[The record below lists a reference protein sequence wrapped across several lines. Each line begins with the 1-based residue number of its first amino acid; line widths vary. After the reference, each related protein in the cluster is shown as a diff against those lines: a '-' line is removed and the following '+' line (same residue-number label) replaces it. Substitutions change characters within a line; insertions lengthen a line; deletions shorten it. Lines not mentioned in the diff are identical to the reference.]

1 MDTQKASLKKIA
13 LNYGLLLGL
22 ASIAL
27 SVVTYVMGVH
37 LERPWWASVL
47 GILIMVVLIVYG
59 LKAFKKDS
67 GGFLSLGEAIKVGL
81 AISVIAGIIGAIYNY
96 VFVTV
101 IEPDFVAQM
110 MEVTREQMIEQNPNM
125 TEEQMKMGLSMAEK
139 FMSPGIMAAMA
150 IIFTLFLGFIIS
162 LISGLIMKQNRP
174 ESYQN

>member
-1 MDTQKASLKKIA
+1 MDNQKASLKKIA

-37 LERPWWASVL
+37 LERPWWASAL
-47 GILIMVVLIVYG
+47 GIVIMAALIVYG
-59 LKAFKKDS
+59 LKAFKLDN

-110 MEVTREQMIEQNPNM
+110 MEITKEQMIEQNPEM
-125 TEEQMKMGLSMAEK
+125 TEEQMEMGLSITEK
-139 FMSPGIMAAMA
+139 FMSPGIMSAMA

-174 ESYQN
+174 EGY

>member
-1 MDTQKASLKKIA
+1 MDNQKASLKKIA

-47 GILIMVVLIVYG
+47 GIVIMTALIVYG
-59 LKAFKKDS
+59 LKAFKLEND
-67 GGFLSLGEAIKVGL
+67 GFLSLGEAIKVGL
-81 AISVIAGIIGAIYNY
+81 AISVIAGILGAIYNY

-110 MEVTREQMIEQNPNM
+110 MEITKEQMIEQNPDM
-125 TEEQMKMGLSMAEK
+125 TEEQMEMGLSITEK
-139 FMSPGIMAAMA
+139 FMSPGIMSAMA

-174 ESYQN
+174 EGY

>member
-1 MDTQKASLKKIA
+1 MDNQKASLKKIA

-47 GILIMVVLIVYG
+47 GIVIMTALIIYG
-59 LKAFKKDS
+59 LKAFKQDN

-81 AISVIAGIIGAIYNY
+81 AISVIAGILGAVYNY

-110 MEVTREQMIEQNPNM
+110 MEITREQMIEQNPDM
-125 TEEQMKMGLSMAEK
+125 TEEQMEMGLSITEK
-139 FMSPGIMAAMA
+139 FMSPGIMSAMA

-162 LISGLIMKQNRP
+162 LISGLVMKQNRP
-174 ESYQN
+174 EGY

>member
-1 MDTQKASLKKIA
+1 MDNQKASLKKIA

-37 LERPWWASVL
+37 LERPWWASVI
-47 GILIMVVLIVYG
+47 GIIIMAALIVYG
-59 LKAFKKDS
+59 LKAFKQDNE
-67 GGFLSLGEAIKVGL
+67 GFLSLGEAIKVGL
-81 AISVIAGIIGAIYNY
+81 AISVIAGILGAVYNY

-110 MEVTREQMIEQNPNM
+110 MEITREQMIEQNPTM
-125 TEEQMKMGLSMAEK
+125 TEEQMEMGLSITEK
-139 FMSPGIMAAMA
+139 FMSPGIMSAMA

-174 ESYQN
+174 EGY

>member
-1 MDTQKASLKKIA
+1 MDNQKASVKKIA

-47 GILIMVVLIVYG
+47 GILIMVAFIVYG
-59 LKAFKKDS
+59 LKAFKLDN
-67 GGFLSLGEAIKVGL
+67 GGFLSLGEAIKVGI

-139 FMSPGIMAAMA
+139 FMNPGIMASMA

-162 LISGLIMKQNRP
+162 LISGLVMKQNRP
-174 ESYQN
+174 EGY

>member
-1 MDTQKASLKKIA
+1 MDNQKASLKKIA

-27 SVVTYVMGVH
+27 SVITYVMGVH
-37 LERPWWASVL
+37 LERPWWASVI
-47 GILIMVVLIVYG
+47 GIIIMAALIVYG
-59 LKAFKKDS
+59 LKAFKQDNE
-67 GGFLSLGEAIKVGL
+67 GFLSLGEAIKVGL
-81 AISVIAGIIGAIYNY
+81 AISVIAGILGAVYNY

-110 MEVTREQMIEQNPNM
+110 MEITREQMIEQNPTM
-125 TEEQMKMGLSMAEK
+125 TEEQMEMGLSITEK
-139 FMSPGIMAAMA
+139 FMSPGIMSAMA

-174 ESYQN
+174 EGY